1 MKLIRT
7 LLATACVWLTASA
20 CAAAPNDAPNDAPT
34 TKTLRYAFL
43 IAETTFDPA
52 QVTDLYSRTVIAGI
66 MEAPLEF
73 EFMAK
78 PVRMKPNTAVALP
91 TVSADFKTI
100 TFRIKPG
107 IYFADDPAFKGPD
120 GRQLRRELVA
130 EDYVYSIKRHY
141 DPRWKSGNLYLLENA
156 QILGLSELRKKLMAE
171 KKPFDYDTPVEG
183 VRALDRYTL
192 QIKLGV
198 PAPRFTLQFADAAFL
213 GALAREV
220 VEFYGDKVGEHP
232 VGTGPY
238 RLAQWKRSSKIVLER
253 NPSFREV
260 LYDEHPP
267 ENDAR
272 LQAIAKA
279 FKGKRLPLTER
290 VEIAIIEEPQPRWLS
305 FLNEEQD
312 LMDQLPH
319 DFAGVVIPNDKLAPN
334 LVKKGIQMVRYSRAD
349 VSISYFGMENKV
361 VGGYTPDKV
370 ALRRAIS
377 LAVDVERE
385 INLVRR
391 GQAIPAQG
399 IVAPGVTGYDPAFK
413 SEMSDFSRA
422 RARALL
428 DMHGYVD
435 KDGDGW
441 REQPDGSPLVIDYA
455 TQPDQQSRQLIEQ
468 WQKNMSA
475 IGIRMRFTA
484 AKWPENLKT
493 SRAGKLMMWG
503 VGWTA
508 AVPDGDTFLG
518 LGYGPNKGQSNHAR
532 FDLAAYNALYQAQR
546 EMPDGPERDAAIEK
560 AKKLLVAYMPYKVHV
575 HRIFTDLT
583 QPWVKGYHRNIFVRD
598 FWKYVDIDTAELQR
612 HKGNA
617 R

>member
-1 MKLIRT
+1 M
-7 LLATACVWLTASA
+7 
-20 CAAAPNDAPNDAPT
+20 
-34 TKTLRYAFL
+34 
-43 IAETTFDPA
+43 
-52 QVTDLYSRTVIAGI
+52 
-66 MEAPLEF
+66 
-73 EFMAK
+73 
-78 PVRMKPNTAVALP
+78 
-91 TVSADFKTI
+91 
-100 TFRIKPG
+100 
-107 IYFADDPAFKGPD
+107 
-120 GRQLRRELVA
+120 
-130 EDYVYSIKRHY
+130 
-141 DPRWKSGNLYLLENA
+141 
-156 QILGLSELRKKLMAE
+156 
-171 KKPFDYDTPVEG
+171 
-183 VRALDRYTL
+183 
-192 QIKLGV
+192 
-198 PAPRFTLQFADAAFL
+198 
-213 GALAREV
+213 
-220 VEFYGDKVGEHP
+220 EHP
-232 VGTGPY
+232 
-238 RLAQWKRSSKIVLER
+238 
-253 NPSFREV
+253 
-260 LYDEHPP
+260 
-267 ENDAR
+267 
-272 LQAIAKA
+272 
-279 FKGKRLPLTER
+279 
-290 VEIAIIEEPQPRWLS
+290 
-305 FLNEEQD
+305 
-312 LMDQLPH
+312 
-319 DFAGVVIPNDKLAPN
+319 
-334 LVKKGIQMVRYSRAD
+334 
-349 VSISYFGMENKV
+349 V
-361 VGGYTPDKV
+361 VGGYEPSKV

-575 HRIFTDLT
+575 HRVFTDLT